1 MVVRFD
7 VYGLQTENQSI
18 YRFLLFQNHLLSS
31 LFRIQFGSSG
41 SCEEWTKRLLDEMSP
56 PVKIEDIFAFA
67 HLAWSLEGGVE
78 EGEGAGEETSWFRAE
93 LARLRFD
100 LQGRI

>member
-1 MVVRFD
+1 
-7 VYGLQTENQSI
+7 
-18 YRFLLFQNHLLSS
+18 
-31 LFRIQFGSSG
+31 
-41 SCEEWTKRLLDEMSP
+41 MSP
-56 PVKIEDIFAFA
+56 PVKIEDIFAFG

-100 LQGRI
+100 LQGKF